1 MAERFAALH
10 AGVSPPASCLGKRAA
25 ALVRH
30 LVDRELWRNGVRR
43 RALHDWRC
51 HDSRPCAAECTSALW
66 QAVLARDRYAHGMAR
81 HAAVA
86 IAYTVYSEWLNV
98 NVRRSWAYSELM
110 PTVPIIGTGVGP
122 LLQWIA
128 LPTLVQWFA
137 IARAPWIAIEQGSRP
152 PPLDTG

>member
-66 QAVLARDRYAHGMAR
+66 QAVLAQTGTR
-81 HAAVA
+81 AVWLVTLLLA

-98 NVRRSWAYSELM
+98 NVRRSWAYSDLM
-110 PTVPIIGTGVGP
+110 PTVPIIGTGVG
-122 LLQWIA
+122 A
-128 LPTLVQWFA
+128 PTAVDCLADAGAMV
-137 IARAPWIAIEQGSRP
+137 RHRSRP
-152 PPLDTG
+152 LD